1 MNTYTIEPEVAGGL
15 GTGTVMDT
23 TVHPPRVEQLDYEF
37 AGWLGDDL
45 LEAFPCYI
53 VTERL
58 ADALTNA
65 ELTGFT
71 LADLTVS
78 ATEDFS
84 EHFHQPL
91 PRFQWLRVH
100 GRSDVDDMWL
110 HDGHMLTVTE
120 TALAA
125 LRTAQLANAVIEQAN

>member
-15 GTGTVMDT
+15 GTGTVMDAS
-23 TVHPPRVEQLDYEF
+23 VHPPRVVQLDYEF

-45 LEAFPCYI
+45 LETFPCYI

-78 ATEDFS
+78 TSEDFS
-84 EHFHQPL
+84 EHFHQSL
-91 PRFQWLRVH
+91 PRFQWLQVH
-100 GRSDVDDMWL
+100 GSSGIDDMWL
-110 HDGHMLTVTE
+110 DGSHMLTVTE
-120 TALAA
+120 TALAVF
-125 LRTAQLANAVIEQAN
+125 RTAQLDNAVVEQAN